1 MYALAPIPVTA
12 PAEVNLVAPF
22 YTAGNRFREV
32 RVLDS
37 DKGWGSVPGIGLRV
51 TESEMAEK
59 RGEKREREH
68 QSRQSFLEMGQ
79 PLWCKWLWSRGLDPQ
94 VPVSDLKPT
103 FWRT

>member
-37 DKGWGSVPGIGLRV
+37 DKGWRSVPGIGLRV

-59 RGEKREREH
+59 RGEKRERTSE
-68 QSRQSFLEMGQ
+68 QAVLFGNGAASMVQVALE
-79 PLWCKWLWSRGLDPQ
+79 
-94 VPVSDLKPT
+94 
-103 FWRT
+103 